1 MCGTIDGTQSFEGGF
16 TRMFSLAKFR
26 TLLIFSIILTAGF
39 SSLVHA
45 QKGSQKGQKKG
56 KSAPQAMG
64 KPLVWRDRGDIS
76 ALNLRH
82 GPGSEE
88 MAPAAPFTFISESK
102 AGASPKFKV
111 KDARGVTWSV
121 KMGPEAQAETVAT
134 RLVWAMGYFADEA
147 YHFDRIEVQNLPR
160 LARGKEFQLGKTVR
174 DVRLEPRRP
183 AESRGAIWD
192 WLQNPFVGQREFNGL
207 KVLMVLIAN
216 YDTRLDNN
224 QIYTVKNPETGE
236 LEARYVV
243 TDIGAT
249 FGKVGGLGGSRS
261 KNSLADFRLSKFVV
275 NVENGMVNFD
285 YHTKPK
291 GAGAFASMFNP
302 GYGKRQANK
311 EKAMRSIPLADAQW
325 IGTRL
330 ALLSDEQL
338 RDAFRAAHY
347 DNATM
352 EGYVSVL
359 RGRIN
364 ELTRLPAV
372 TPVVTAQNP

>member
-1 MCGTIDGTQSFEGGF
+1 
-16 TRMFSLAKFR
+16 MFSSTKFR
-26 TLLIFSIILTAGF
+26 TILILSILLTAGF

-45 QKGSQKGQKKG
+45 QKTRSKEKP
-56 KSAPQAMG
+56 APQATG
-64 KPLVWRDRGDIS
+64 KPVAWRDPGDIS

-82 GPGSEE
+82 GPGSVE
-88 MAPAAPFTFISESK
+88 MAPQAPFTFTSESQT
-102 AGASPKFKV
+102 GASPKFRV

-147 YHFDRIEVQNLPR
+147 YHFDSIEVQNLPR
-160 LARGKEFQLGKTVR
+160 LTRGQEFQSGKTVR
-174 DVRLEPRRP
+174 DVRLEPRRVH
-183 AESRGAIWD
+183 ESRGEIWD
-192 WLQNPFVGQREFNGL
+192 WLENPFVGQREFNGL
-207 KVLMVLIAN
+207 KVMMVLVAN

-224 QIYTVKNPETGE
+224 QIYTVKHPETGE

-249 FGKVGGLGGSRS
+249 LGKVGGMGGGRS
-261 KNSLADFRLSKFVV
+261 KNILPDFRSSKFVV

-285 YHTKPK
+285 YNTKPK
-291 GAGAFASMFNP
+291 GAGGAFASLFGG
-302 GYGKRQANK
+302 GYAKRQANK
-311 EKAMRSIPLADAQW
+311 EKAMRSIPVEDARW
-325 IGTRL
+325 IGARL

-352 EGYVSVL
+352 EGYVSAL

-364 ELTRLPAV
+364 ELTRLPEV
-372 TPVVTAQNP
+372 TPAVAEQNPKK

>member
-1 MCGTIDGTQSFEGGF
+1 MLASTVLRRALILTIV
-16 TRMFSLAKFR
+16 
-26 TLLIFSIILTAGF
+26 LTAGF
-39 SSLVHA
+39 SSLAYA
-45 QKGSQKGQKKG
+45 QK
-56 KSAPQAMG
+56 
-64 KPLVWRDRGDIS
+64 KPKAAVPTGTPIAWRDPGDIS
-76 ALNLRH
+76 ARDLRF
-82 GPGSEE
+82 GPGSAEL
-88 MAPAAPFTFISESK
+88 APQAPFTFISESK
-102 AGASPKFKV
+102 VGASPKFKV

-160 LARGKEFQLGKTVR
+160 LSRGQEFQSGNAVR
-174 DVRLEPRRP
+174 DVRMEPRR
-183 AESRGAIWD
+183 ADVKRGAIWD
-192 WLQNPFVGQREFNGL
+192 WLENPFVGQREFNGL
-207 KVLMVLIAN
+207 KVLMVLVAK

-224 QIYTVKNPETGE
+224 QIYYAKNPETGVM
-236 LEARYVV
+236 EARYVV

-249 FGKVGGLGGSRS
+249 LGKVGGLGGKRS
-261 KNSLADFRLSKFVV
+261 KNVLEDFRSSKFIET
-275 NVENGMVNFD
+275 VEGGMVNFD

-291 GAGAFASMFNP
+291 GAGGFASMFNP

-311 EKAMRSIPLADAQW
+311 EKAMRSLPVEDVRW
-325 IGTRL
+325 IGARL

-359 RGRIN
+359 RERIN
-364 ELTRLPAV
+364 KLKQLPSS
-372 TPVVTAQNP
+372 TPMAAGQK

>member
-1 MCGTIDGTQSFEGGF
+1 
-16 TRMFSLAKFR
+16 MFSPTKFR
-26 TLLIFSIILTAGF
+26 TMLILSIILTAGF
-39 SSLVHA
+39 SSLVQA
-45 QKGSQKGQKKG
+45 QKGAKKG
-56 KSAPQAMG
+56 KSAPQATG
-64 KPLVWRDRGDIS
+64 KPVAWREPGDIS
-76 ALNLRH
+76 ALNLRY

-88 MAPAAPFTFISESK
+88 LAPQAPFTFISESK
-102 AGASPKFKV
+102 SGSSPKFRV
-111 KDARGVTWSV
+111 KDARGITWSV

-160 LARGKEFQLGKTVR
+160 LGRGMEFQSGKTVR
-174 DVRLEPRRP
+174 DVRMEPRR
-183 AESRGAIWD
+183 ATESRGAIWD

-207 KVLMVLIAN
+207 KVLMVLLAN

-224 QIYTVKNPETGE
+224 QIYTVKHPETGE

-249 FGKVGGLGGSRS
+249 FGKVGGLGGGRS
-261 KNSLADFRLSKFVV
+261 KNTLQDFRSSKFVV

-285 YHTKPK
+285 YNTKPK
-291 GAGAFASMFNP
+291 GAGGAFASIFGG
-302 GYGKRQANK
+302 GYAKRQANK
-311 EKAMRSIPLADAQW
+311 EKAMRSIPVDDARW
-325 IGTRL
+325 IGERL

-352 EGYVSVL
+352 EGYVSAL

-372 TPVVTAQNP
+372 TPVVTGQNRQN

>member
-1 MCGTIDGTQSFEGGF
+1 MFAAKGLRWRALILTIV
-16 TRMFSLAKFR
+16 
-26 TLLIFSIILTAGF
+26 LTAGF
-39 SSLVHA
+39 SAVA
-45 QKGSQKGQKKG
+45 YGQKKPA
-56 KSAPQAMG
+56 KTVPTG
-64 KPLVWRDRGDIS
+64 KPTAWRDPGNIS
-76 ALNLRH
+76 ALNLLH

-88 MAPAAPFTFISESK
+88 MAPQAPFTFISESK
-102 AGASPKFKV
+102 LGASPKFKV

-134 RLVWAMGYFADEA
+134 RLVWSMGYFADEA

-160 LARGKEFQLGKTVR
+160 LARGQEFQSGKTVR
-174 DVRLEPRRP
+174 DVRMEPRR
-183 AESRGAIWD
+183 ADVKRGAIWD

-207 KVLMVLIAN
+207 KVLMVLVAN

-224 QIYTVKNPETGE
+224 QIYYGKHPVTGE
-236 LEARYVV
+236 MEARYVV

-249 FGKVGGLGGSRS
+249 LGKVGGMGGGRS
-261 KNSLADFRLSKFVV
+261 KNSLADFRDTKFIESVQ
-275 NVENGMVNFD
+275 NGMVNFD

-291 GAGAFASMFNP
+291 GAGGAFASIFGG

-311 EKAMRSIPLADAQW
+311 EKAMKSIPVEDVRW
-325 IGTRL
+325 IGARL

-359 RGRIN
+359 RERIN
-364 ELTRLPAV
+364 MLVQVQAG
-372 TPVVTAQNP
+372 TPVASGQKSGR